1 MPALAGGPAAAAK
14 VDKAAKKRAKR
25 YEKRAKKAYARKRW
39 EDAIVAFE
47 LAYQAWPQP
56 KYQFNIGRCY
66 ENTGDLFKAM
76 EHVQAFVDAVTDEAE
91 RQDAQDLYAI
101 LRGKLM
107 RTSGELVVRSTPP
120 GATVKL
126 EADGKTVTG
135 ETPLTRWL
143 AAGTWKPEVSFDG
156 HETARDEV
164 AVAVGKTVTREL
176 ELLDRAAAEARRK
189 AAEEARAALAST
201 TVATQPPRRGRV
213 ELIRW
218 R

>member
-1 MPALAGGPAAAAK
+1 M
-14 VDKAAKKRAKR
+14 
-25 YEKRAKKAYARKRW
+25 
-39 EDAIVAFE
+39 
-47 LAYQAWPQP
+47 
-56 KYQFNIGRCY
+56 
-66 ENTGDLFKAM
+66 
-76 EHVQAFVDAVTDEAE
+76 
-91 RQDAQDLYAI
+91 
-101 LRGKLM
+101 
-107 RTSGELVVRSTPP
+107 
-120 GATVKL
+120 
-126 EADGKTVTG
+126 TG